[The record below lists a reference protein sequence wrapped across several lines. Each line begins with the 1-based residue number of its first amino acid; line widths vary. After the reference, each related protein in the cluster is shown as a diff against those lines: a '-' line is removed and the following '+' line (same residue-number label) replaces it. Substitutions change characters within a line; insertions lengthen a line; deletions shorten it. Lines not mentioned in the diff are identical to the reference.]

1 MLTKMIKV
9 MYSIVYQHYT
19 WVVISNE
26 TGVSIVCFPN
36 QLGAAK
42 WIENKVASL
51 DSYRIRQN
59 NSRTFMLTK

>member
-1 MLTKMIKV
+1 

-19 WVVISNE
+19 WVVVNNE
-26 TGVSIVCFPN
+26 TGAGVVCFPN

-51 DSYRIRQN
+51 N
-59 NSRTFMLTK
+59 H